1 MPQVPIG
8 IQDFRKIRDSDAYYV
23 DKSRL
28 IDSILNSRTEVFLFT
43 RPRRFGKST
52 NLSMLDAYLNLRYA
66 GNTWFDDLEIS
77 DIRKGDPEKNSSPVI
92 ALDLKGM
99 SVRSYDQ
106 FVDRLRV
113 RMSNLLGS
121 YPELIDSD
129 RVPEFRRRR
138 FESVLNLDADESVL
152 ADSLSNL
159 MAMLE
164 AHYGR
169 KVVVLV
175 DEYDN
180 TVNETYG
187 QPFQRDI
194 LDFIKDMLSSAFKGN
209 GSLRLGVIT
218 GVMQIAMGN
227 IFSGLNNLRVNS
239 ILSTDMDGM
248 FGFTPAEV
256 ERLCSDMGHP
266 ERFAEAREW
275 YDGYRFGDAE
285 IYNPW
290 SVLNYVD
297 RGFQPAPYWAGTS
310 GNSIIDDL
318 LSIPDAGTYDD
329 LVALGSGSSVAS
341 DLKPEVTFADV
352 SNRRSGI
359 YGVLTL
365 SGYLTAVQDGSGYVL
380 RIPNREMY
388 GVFADTIVD
397 RIGMR
402 GMGGTMRDLS
412 EAMLKGDAECMGA
425 SMRDL
430 FENVVSGRVL
440 DNEHSYQAFI
450 AGLLMNLCGNYR
462 VTADFESGEGYH
474 DIRLQRLRGN
484 GPNVVIE
491 IKRVTGEPSA
501 ERMEAVARE
510 ALAQI
515 RKMGYAHGLE
525 GRTILYGIAFSGKTP
540 TIVSETIGS

>member
-1 MPQVPIG
+1 M
-8 IQDFRKIRDSDAYYV
+8 
-23 DKSRL
+23 DKSKL

-92 ALDLKGM
+92 DLDLKGM

-121 YPELIDSD
+121 FPELLDSD

-138 FESVLNLDADESVL
+138 YESILNLDADESVL

-175 DEYDN
+175 VEYDN

-218 GVMQIAMGN
+218 GVMQIAKGN
-227 IFSGLNNLRVNS
+227 MFSGLNNLRVNN
-239 ILSTDMDGM
+239 ILSTDMDEM

-329 LVALGSGSSVAS
+329 LVALGSGGSVAS

-352 SNRRSGI
+352 SDRRSGI
-359 YGVLTL
+359 CGVLTL

-402 GMGGTMRDLS
+402 GMGGTMRDL
-412 EAMLKGDAECMGA
+412 
-425 SMRDL
+425 
-430 FENVVSGRVL
+430 FEHVVSGRVL

-450 AGLLMNLCGNYR
+450 AGLLMNLCGNYM
-462 VTADFESGEGYH
+462 VTADFEFGEGYH

-484 GPNVVIE
+484 GPNVVME
-491 IKRVTGEPSA
+491 VKRVTGEPSA
-501 ERMEAVARE
+501 ERTKAVARK
-510 ALAQI
+510 ALARI

-525 GRTILYGIAFSGKTP
+525 GRTTLYGIAFSGKTP
-540 TIVSETIGS
+540 TMVSETVGS